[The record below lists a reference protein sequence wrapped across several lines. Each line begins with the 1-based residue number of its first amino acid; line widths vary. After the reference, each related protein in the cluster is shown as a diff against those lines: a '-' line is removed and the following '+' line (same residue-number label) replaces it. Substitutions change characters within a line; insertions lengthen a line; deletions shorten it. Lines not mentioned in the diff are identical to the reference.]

1 MLTLPE
7 RYPEVLAELARLIHA
22 QLMPSL
28 GDDAGPAALD
38 VVEAIRRGFGG
49 EMIYIPLGMPHERQ
63 QRNAEIA
70 RQFNG
75 RNHAELAHQYG
86 VSVKAIYSILSSH
99 RARRQPLLFE

>member
-1 MLTLPE
+1 M
-7 RYPEVLAELARLIHA
+7 ARLIQDRLQA
-22 QLMPSL
+22 RL
-28 GDDAGPAALD
+28 GDDAAPAALE

-75 RNHAELAHQYG
+75 RNHAALAHQYG

-99 RARRQPLLFE
+99 RARRQCPLFE